1 MDFSQIQSQTSLNID
16 LLIKHYSARLLVFLW
31 RQSFLYEEAKF
42 LCILK
47 YQYTN
52 LKQKNTSW
60 PDCLWDNYF
69 VHQFIVN
76 FLALLLCQMN
86 FLDIFNIVDFFQ
98 IFVEHQNQ
106 LVLFEKPTDQF
117 PLFICICNKY
127 NRRLIF
133 LK

>member
-1 MDFSQIQSQTSLNID
+1 
-16 LLIKHYSARLLVFLW
+16 
-31 RQSFLYEEAKF
+31 
-42 LCILK
+42 
-47 YQYTN
+47 
-52 LKQKNTSW
+52 
-60 PDCLWDNYF
+60 
-69 VHQFIVN
+69 
-76 FLALLLCQMN
+76 MN

-127 NRRLIF
+127 NSRLIF